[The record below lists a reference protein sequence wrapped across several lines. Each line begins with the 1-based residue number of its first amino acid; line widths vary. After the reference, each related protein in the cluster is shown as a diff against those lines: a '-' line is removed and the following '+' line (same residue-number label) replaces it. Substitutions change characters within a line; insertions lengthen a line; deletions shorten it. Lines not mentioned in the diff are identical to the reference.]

1 MRIFA
6 LLFALGCGSDIA
18 IITTEKKPE
27 DTNAPEIAE
36 PSDIDET
43 GPSDTLEPQSE
54 MTELTIGFAELSL
67 TQIAC
72 PACVGVSNEFDIFA
86 NLKLHYPTS
95 GGYTDQLTP
104 VGSCVTQEIGSYVSS
119 EPIVVSGTATFNSIP
134 LYPSGQAEWAAAS

>member
-36 PSDIDET
+36 PSDTDET
-43 GPSDTLEPQSE
+43 GPTDTQGPESQ
-54 MTELTIGFAELSL
+54 MTELTVGFAELSL

-72 PACVGVSNEFDIFA
+72 PACVGVSA
-86 NLKLHYPTS
+86 RVSTKS
-95 GGYTDQLTP
+95 G
-104 VGSCVTQEIGSYVSS
+104 
-119 EPIVVSGTATFNSIP
+119 
-134 LYPSGQAEWAAAS
+134 